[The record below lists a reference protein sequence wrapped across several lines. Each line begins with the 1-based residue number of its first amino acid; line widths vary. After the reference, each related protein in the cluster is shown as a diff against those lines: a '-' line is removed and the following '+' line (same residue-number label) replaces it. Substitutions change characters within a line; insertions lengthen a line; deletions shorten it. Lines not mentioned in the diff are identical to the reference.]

1 MHTKLKSL
9 GAGGKNRNRENSK
22 KNKTEKVDIMKM
34 VEDFGKM
41 LKTEQA
47 KDIFANKENLDKLSE
62 LINLIDNHQVEYDTL
77 GENFIPKVLDNQSA
91 QA

>member
-1 MHTKLKSL
+1 
-9 GAGGKNRNRENSK
+9 
-22 KNKTEKVDIMKM
+22 
-34 VEDFGKM
+34 M

-77 GENFIPKVLDNQSA
+77 GENFIPKVLDTQSA